1 MSETADSIAW
11 EYYTSPDSTHSSQAS
26 TALSRIAFHSLK
38 SSTPLTSTLNNAEVT
53 ASTTSGHHL
62 WRPLLIVTGR
72 GRRAGAMNH
81 EPELNRLLSDK
92 GRDPT
97 VGAELRKTVGD
108 VATSLILGGG
118 KGSGASFLVLE
129 SGAGKGVTA

>member
-1 MSETADSIAW
+1 MSETADGIAW
-11 EYYTSPDSTHSSQAS
+11 EYYTSPDNAHVSHIT
-26 TALSRIAFHSLK
+26 TAIQRVTFHSLK

-53 ASTTSGHHL
+53 AATTSGHHM

-81 EPELNRLLSDK
+81 ENELNRLLSDK
-92 GRDPT
+92 GRDPS

-129 SGAGKGVTA
+129 SGAGKGVSA